1 VVTGSFVIQTEIAYL
16 PLVGGVG
23 AVALVVWVVRLLRR
37 RESPRTWRIPVAIAV
52 GLFVLVWMPPTIDT
66 LVNDPSNLDQ
76 LRSFQEDRHGLERQT
91 VADGWRLATL
101 GLSGFLDGRADI
113 SDDVLSG
120 RSASWASVITV
131 GAVAMA
137 SAVAIHRRRRNA
149 LVLVALLALAFA
161 ASVYAVSEVSG
172 PLYNHL
178 VTWNSVL
185 SFMAWVAVGAAL
197 VPELERAR
205 APRLMGA
212 GVALLAGLVVAILI
226 WPGIAPRDE
235 DGSTIEALISRVER
249 RVPNARSVVVRVGND
264 QEWTWATGLVAGL
277 RDDGFDVHGE
287 RQAGAMAIV
296 FEPRDLTDVQPGDA
310 VVTVVGAPS
319 ECGTAELCVPT
330 SR

>member
-1 VVTGSFVIQTEIAYL
+1 
-16 PLVGGVG
+16 
-23 AVALVVWVVRLLRR
+23 
-37 RESPRTWRIPVAIAV
+37 
-52 GLFVLVWMPPTIDT
+52 MPPTIDA

-91 VADGWRLATL
+91 VADGWRVATR

-113 SDDVLSG
+113 SDDVVSG
-120 RSASWASVITV
+120 PSASWASVIAV

-137 SAVAIHRRRRNA
+137 SAVAVHRRRRNA

-178 VTWNSVL
+178 VTWISVL
-185 SFMAWVAVGAAL
+185 SFMAWVAVGAAV

-226 WPGIAPRDE
+226 WPGIAPRE
-235 DGSTIEALISRVER
+235 EGGSTLDALISHVER

-264 QEWTWATGLVAGL
+264 QEWIWATGLVAGL

-287 RQAGAMAIV
+287 RHAGAMTIV
-296 FEPRDLTDVQPGDA
+296 FEPRDMTDVQPGDA
-310 VVTVVGAPS
+310 VVALVGAPS